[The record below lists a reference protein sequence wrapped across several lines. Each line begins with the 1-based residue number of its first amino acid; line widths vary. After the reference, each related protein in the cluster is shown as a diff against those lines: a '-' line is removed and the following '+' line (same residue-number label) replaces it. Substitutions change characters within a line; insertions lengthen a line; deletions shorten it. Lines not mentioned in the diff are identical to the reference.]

1 MNALRSIFV
10 ELLGWADDA
19 GPLPLSFA
27 VAGILL
33 GVILIVAGVALLTAA
48 GQVPRGVAALLIGAG
63 LMFGTV
69 ASRPS

>member
-1 MNALRSIFV
+1 MSALRSIFV
-10 ELLGWADDA
+10 ELLGWADNA

-33 GVILIVAGVALLTAA
+33 GMVLVVAGIAILTAA
-48 GQVPRGVAALLIGAG
+48 GHVLLGAAVLLIGVG

-69 ASRPS
+69 ASRTS